1 MTPRSKTIAYSK
13 AQRILAKAKEFNDS
27 VYAFKFTKSTGK
39 VEIKTIPAGERAER
53 MVIDF
58 PKLFIGVY
66 SPDCHFEWI
75 FEDLQ
80 HVLS

>member
-1 MTPRSKTIAYSK
+1 MKPRSKTIAYSK

-66 SPDCHFEWI
+66 SPDCHFE
-75 FEDLQ
+75 
-80 HVLS
+80 